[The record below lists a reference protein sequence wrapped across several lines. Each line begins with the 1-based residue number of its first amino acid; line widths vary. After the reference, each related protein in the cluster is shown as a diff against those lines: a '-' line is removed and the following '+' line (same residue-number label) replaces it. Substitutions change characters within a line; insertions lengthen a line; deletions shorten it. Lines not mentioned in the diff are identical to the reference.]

1 MATFTTFA
9 HRLLLAGGFAVAVS
23 AAPLV
28 AALAAP
34 AGPAAPVLAECP
46 PGQVLDAVTGACS
59 PIVPQAPQTLNPISP
74 GVTDLAPGALTE
86 TNPGNVGQLPE
97 INGIPCTGANTGK
110 CIGLEQNNPAGAP
123 GAPTLAPVVPG
134 VPG

>member
-9 HRLLLAGGFAVAVS
+9 PRLLLAGGFAVAVS

-28 AALAAP
+28 VALAALDAP
-34 AGPAAPVLAECP
+34 AGPAVAECP
-46 PGQVLDAVTGACS
+46 PAQVFDPVTGGCR
-59 PIVPQAPQTLNPISP
+59 PVTDQAPQTLNPIAP
-74 GVTDLAPGALTE
+74 GVTDLAPGGLTQ
-86 TNPGNVGQLPE
+86 TLPGNVGQLPE
-97 INGIPCTGANTGK
+97 VNGIPCNGANTGL
-110 CIGLEQNNPAGAP
+110 CIGLQENKPGGAP

>member
-9 HRLLLAGGFAVAVS
+9 HRVLLAGGFAVAVS

-34 AGPAAPVLAECP
+34 AGPAAPAMAACP
-46 PGQVLDAVTGACS
+46 PDQAFDPATGGCK
-59 PIVPQAPQTLNPISP
+59 PITDQAPQTLNPIAP
-74 GVTDLAPGALTE
+74 GVTDLAPGAITE

-97 INGIPCTGANTGK
+97 VNGIPCTGANTGK
-110 CIGLEQNNPAGAP
+110 CIGLQQSNPGAVP

>member
-1 MATFTTFA
+1 MATFTSFA

-28 AALAAP
+28 AALAPP
-34 AGPAAPVLAECP
+34 AGPAMAECP
-46 PGQVLDAVTGACS
+46 PGQVFDMETGGCK
-59 PIVPQAPQTLNPISP
+59 PITDQAPQTLNPIAP
-74 GVTDLAPGALTE
+74 GVSDLAPGGITE
-86 TNPGNVGQLPE
+86 TLPGNVGQLPE
-97 INGIPCTGANTGK
+97 VNGIPCTGADTGK
-110 CIGLEQNNPAGAP
+110 CIGLQENNPGAVP